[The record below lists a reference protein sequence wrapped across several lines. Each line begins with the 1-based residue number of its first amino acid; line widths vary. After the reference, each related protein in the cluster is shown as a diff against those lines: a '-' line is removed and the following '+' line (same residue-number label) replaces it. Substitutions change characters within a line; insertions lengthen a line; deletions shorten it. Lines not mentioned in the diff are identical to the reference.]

1 MATVHI
7 YTSKPEDV
15 PMKKQENLDI
25 TIDQSCSW
33 CFLDPDGVF
42 GSPSALLGNGTYY
55 KTIPST
61 TYGLFVPVKAGNVK
75 FNAVPVGTD
84 CTDKTLGPHT
94 IIVTG

>member
-1 MATVHI
+1 
-7 YTSKPEDV
+7 
-15 PMKKQENLDI
+15 MKKQENLDI

-61 TYGLFVPVKAGNVK
+61 TYGLFVPVKQE
-75 FNAVPVGTD
+75 
-84 CTDKTLGPHT
+84 TLSSTPYLWELTVRTRHWFPT
-94 IIVTG
+94 RLS